1 MLTCAACVEKR
12 LYAKYFFAAEK
23 IDTACLLGSKDSYLT
38 GCVQGTLFSAVE
50 FVLKT
55 DNVCFDNLL
64 EVKKGGFICGD

>member
-1 MLTCAACVEKR
+1 MQNI
-12 LYAKYFFAAEK
+12 FFAAEK